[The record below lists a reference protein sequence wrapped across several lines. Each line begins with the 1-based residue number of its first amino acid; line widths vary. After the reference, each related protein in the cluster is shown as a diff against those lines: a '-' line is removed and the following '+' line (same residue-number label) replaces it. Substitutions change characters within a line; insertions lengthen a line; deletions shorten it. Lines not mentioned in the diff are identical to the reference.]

1 MTTIDVCD
9 LSYIDGKLSS
19 VMSSSIA
26 LSLNL
31 SIEFSV
37 CLLKNPSSG
46 LLIEHGSIELLCV
59 IIIVVV
65 VALHA
70 MVVTPCE
77 RNSCK
82 NENILNE
89 IRNRANQLVLKN
101 IYCTKNILSV

>member
-19 VMSSSIA
+19 VMSGSIA

-59 IIIVVV
+59 IIVVVVV

-70 MVVTPCE
+70 MVVTLGLDDFFA
-77 RNSCK
+77 R
-82 NENILNE
+82 E
-89 IRNRANQLVLKN
+89 IVAKMR
-101 IYCTKNILSV
+101 IY

>member
-19 VMSSSIA
+19 VMSGSIA

-31 SIEFSV
+31 SIEFSI

-70 MVVTPCE
+70 MVVTLGLDDFFA
-77 RNSCK
+77 R
-82 NENILNE
+82 E
-89 IRNRANQLVLKN
+89 IVAKMR
-101 IYCTKNILSV
+101 IY

>member
-19 VMSSSIA
+19 VMSGSIA

-65 VALHA
+65 ALHA
-70 MVVTPCE
+70 MVVTLGLDDFFV
-77 RNSCK
+77 R
-82 NENILNE
+82 E
-89 IRNRANQLVLKN
+89 IVAKMR
-101 IYCTKNILSV
+101 IY

>member
-19 VMSSSIA
+19 VMSSSIT

-37 CLLKNPSSG
+37 CLLQDPTSR
-46 LLIEHGSIELLCV
+46 LLIQHSRIQLLCV
-59 IIIVVV
+59 IIII

-70 MVVTPCE
+70 
-77 RNSCK
+77 
-82 NENILNE
+82 I
-89 IRNRANQLVLKN
+89 
-101 IYCTKNILSV
+101 